1 MPTETMTMPLMS
13 EDPWSRIQAEPDSW
27 VGRRIEMQHS
37 LAPFWALHPNGA
49 PGIVIRE
56 LDTSAVPV
64 ELPRPRG
71 IAVAVDRIDDS
82 NSTLTMF
89 LQTPPDRD
97 VFQKLCLDIVSHAA
111 EASNRHD
118 ASVRIFSRLRR
129 WQSLLGLA
137 RGNEMTD
144 QEVRGLLGELWFLTR
159 ILRPRLGLGGALA
172 AWVAPQRHPQDFAL
186 PKGVFEI
193 KSRLTGSRAEVSIS
207 SLEQLEQLHLPLCLV
222 VVELAPSDQVDALSL
237 NELCV
242 QLLRDAELGG
252 DAMLEAAHRALAD
265 RGYVASPKY
274 DALTYRA
281 AGSTTF
287 TVANSFPR
295 LLRNQT
301 DPRITQVTY
310 TLALTDLVEFHRDLE
325 GMVAEAC
332 KPAEG

>member
-1 MPTETMTMPLMS
+1 MPS
-13 EDPWSRIQAEPDSW
+13 KNDDPWSRIQAEPDSW

-37 LAPFWALHPNGA
+37 LAPFWAVHPNGA

-56 LDTSAVPV
+56 LDTSTVPT

-71 IAVAVDRIDDS
+71 IAVGVEHVDEK

-97 VFQKLCLDIVSHAA
+97 VFQKLCMDIVSHAA
-111 EASNRHD
+111 EATTRHD

-137 RGNEMTD
+137 RGNELTD

-159 ILRPRLGLGGALA
+159 VLRPKLDLARALA
-172 AWVAPQRHPQDFAL
+172 AWVAPKRHPQDFAL
-186 PKGVFEI
+186 PNGVFEI

-207 SLEQLEQLHLPLCLV
+207 SLEQLEQVHLSLCLV

-242 QLLRDAELGG
+242 QLLKEAELGG
-252 DAMLEAAHRALAD
+252 EALLETAYRALSE
-265 RGYVASPKY
+265 RGYVASPRY
-274 DALTYRA
+274 DALTYRV
-281 AGSTTF
+281 AGCTAF
-287 TVANSFPR
+287 AVNGSFPR
-295 LLRNQT
+295 LLRNAT

-325 GMVAEAC
+325 EMLASAC
-332 KPAEG
+332 NTTET